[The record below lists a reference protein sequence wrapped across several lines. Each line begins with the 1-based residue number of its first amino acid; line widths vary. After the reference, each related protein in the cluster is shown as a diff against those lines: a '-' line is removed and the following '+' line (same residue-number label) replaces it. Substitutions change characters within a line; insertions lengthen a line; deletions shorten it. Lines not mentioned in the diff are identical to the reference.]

1 MTDPAGSAAHRPA
14 VVAVVLA
21 GGTSRRFGRDKLA
34 ADPGDAPTL
43 LDAALA
49 ALPPAADVVVV
60 GPARETVR
68 PVRFVREEPPGG
80 GPAAGLVT
88 GLATALASGAELVL
102 VLPADAPHAGRAAGR
117 LLDLLIADPGVP
129 ALVATDDED
138 REQPLQLA
146 LRAAAAR
153 RLLAAAPDGARD
165 ASARALV
172 RTLDPPAT
180 RVRLRPDELFDVD
193 TPAQLA
199 AWRARTS
206 AAVDAVLARVA
217 DVRRTVGPDR
227 PVVLVLQGPPAQTA
241 TLAAALRLR
250 AEATGV
256 VVRQEGDPALAGEVG
271 GRPDL
276 VLGPAD
282 FGYVEG
288 A

>member
-1 MTDPAGSAAHRPA
+1 MTEPAGSEAPRRA

-60 GPARETVR
+60 GPARDTVR

-102 VLPADAPHAGRAAGR
+102 VLPADAPHAGRAAVR
-117 LLDLLIADPGVP
+117 LLEQLTAEPGVA

-146 LRAAAAR
+146 LRRSAAEKLVRLAGPDGGAGASAR
-153 RLLAAAPDGARD
+153 RL
-165 ASARALV
+165 V
-172 RTLDPPAT
+172 RLLDPPP
-180 RVRLRPDELFDVD
+180 VRGPLPPDGTFDVD
-193 TPAQLA
+193 DHDQLDT
-199 AWRARTS
+199 W
-206 AAVDAVLARVA
+206 
-217 DVRRTVGPDR
+217 
-227 PVVLVLQGPPAQTA
+227 
-241 TLAAALRLR
+241 LR
-250 AEATGV
+250 G
-256 VVRQEGDPALAGEVG
+256 
-271 GRPDL
+271 
-276 VLGPAD
+276 GPAA
-282 FGYVEG
+282 G
-288 A
+288 